1 MNEIQAAIITIIQML
16 VLMYSIQMN
25 ENFFT

>member
-1 MNEIQAAIITIIQML
+1 MNEIQEAIITIIQMP
-16 VLMYSIQMN
+16 VLMYSIQKN

>member
-16 VLMYSIQMN
+16 VLMYSIQKN
-25 ENFFT
+25 DNFFT